1 MEDPTEAPAEPP
13 AEEEPGT
20 ARALAIHV
28 LRMLETRVDA
38 AGIALQGELQSFAA
52 RLQFRLLSAAAL
64 FLALWAGI
72 VLLAIVLPPHLRAPV
87 LSGVVVA
94 FVIVGIW
101 AHLAA
106 RRTVSHR
113 DVGSLSWFFDN
124 LKQDVEVLSRSL
136 APPSRQAPPPAAPAN
151 DPPSDAMNDPTRRE
165 SNDLAA

>member
-1 MEDPTEAPAEPP
+1 MEDQAEASAPVAED
-13 AEEEPGT
+13 EPGT

-38 AGIALQGELQSFAA
+38 AGIALQGELQSFSS

-72 VLLAIVLPPHLRAPV
+72 VLLAIVLPPHLRIPV
-87 LSGVVVA
+87 LSAVVVA
-94 FVIVGIW
+94 FILVGIW

-106 RRTVSHR
+106 RRAVAPR
-113 DVGSLSWFFDN
+113 DIGSMSWFFES

-136 APPSRQAPPPAAPAN
+136 APQPKQEPSPGAPTNDPGAGPMNEPSRK
-151 DPPSDAMNDPTRRE
+151 E

>member
-1 MEDPTEAPAEPP
+1 MEDQTEASAPP
-13 AEEEPGT
+13 AEDEPGT

-38 AGIALQGELQSFAA
+38 ASIALQGELQSFAS

-64 FLALWAGI
+64 FLSLWAGI
-72 VLLAIVLPPHLRAPV
+72 VLLAIVLPPHLRIPV
-87 LSGVVVA
+87 LSVVVVA
-94 FVIVGIW
+94 FIAVGLW

-106 RRTVSHR
+106 NRAVAPR
-113 DVGSLSWFFDN
+113 DIGSMSWFFDS

-136 APPSRQAPPPAAPAN
+136 APQAKQEPSPAAPTDEPTN
-151 DPPSDAMNDPTRRE
+151 DPVNEPQRRE

>member
-1 MEDPTEAPAEPP
+1 MEDQTAPPAQPAED
-13 AEEEPGT
+13 EPGT

-38 AGIALQGELQSFAA
+38 AGIALQGELRAFSS

-72 VLLAIVLPPHLRAPV
+72 VLLAIVLPPHLRIPV
-87 LSGVVVA
+87 LSVVVVA
-94 FVIVGIW
+94 FIAAGIW

-106 RRTVSHR
+106 SRALAPR
-113 DVGSLSWFFDN
+113 DIGSMSWFFDS

-136 APPSRQAPPPAAPAN
+136 APQPKQEPAPDAPTN
-151 DPPSDAMNDPTRRE
+151 DPGTDPTNAPSRRE